1 MPHSLPVWLRIR
13 MINGLRQ
20 LRDKSDMQDL
30 RSKLIL
36 ETKQAMRDRNKAR
49 LGTLRMISSEFKR
62 FEVDQRQTPVESDLI
77 AILEKML
84 KQRKDSL
91 DQFRK
96 AERKD
101 LADVESAEIA
111 VIEEFLPAKFSDSEL
126 TELIAKLIEK
136 LNLNSP
142 SEMGAAM
149 KELKSSGDPR
159 IDMGKASQIV
169 KELLATK

>member
-1 MPHSLPVWLRIR
+1 MV
-13 MINGLRQ
+13 
-20 LRDKSDMQDL
+20 
-30 RSKLIL
+30 KLIL
-36 ETKQAMRDRNKAR
+36 ASKSKVRKEILDKNNIQVQVKYSN
-49 LGTLRMISSEFKR
+49 
-62 FEVDQRQTPVESDLI
+62 VESDLI

-96 AERKD
+96 AERND
-101 LADVESAEIA
+101 LADVELAEIA

-169 KELLATK
+169 KSLLTAK

>member
-1 MPHSLPVWLRIR
+1 
-13 MINGLRQ
+13 
-20 LRDKSDMQDL
+20 MQDL
-30 RSKLIL
+30 RTKLIL
-36 ETKQAMRDRNKAR
+36 ETKKAMRDRNKLR
-49 LGTLRMISSEFKR
+49 LATLRMISSEFKR
-62 FEVDQRQTPVESDLI
+62 FEVDQRQTPVESDLL

-91 DQFRK
+91 DQFTK
-96 AERKD
+96 AERND

-111 VIEEFLPAKFSDSEL
+111 VIDEFLPAKFSDDEL

-136 LNLNSP
+136 LGVNDP
-142 SEMGAAM
+142 SEIGAAM

-169 KELLATK
+169 KSLLFAK

>member
-1 MPHSLPVWLRIR
+1 
-13 MINGLRQ
+13 
-20 LRDKSDMQDL
+20 
-30 RSKLIL
+30 
-36 ETKQAMRDRNKAR
+36 MRDRNKPR

-96 AERKD
+96 ADRDD
-101 LADVESAEIA
+101 LAYVESSEIA

-126 TELIAKLIEK
+126 TELIAKLVEK
-136 LNLNSP
+136 LSLSGP
-142 SEMGAAM
+142 GDMGAAM
-149 KELKSSGDPR
+149 KELKSAGDPR

-169 KELLATK
+169 KSLLSAK

>member
-1 MPHSLPVWLRIR
+1 
-13 MINGLRQ
+13 
-20 LRDKSDMQDL
+20 MQNL
-30 RSKLIL
+30 KTKLIL

-62 FEVDQRQTPVESDLI
+62 FEVDHRQTPVESDLI

-96 AERKD
+96 AERSD

-111 VIEEFLPAKFSDSEL
+111 VIEEFLPAKFSNREL

-136 LNLNSP
+136 LCLSDP
-142 SEMGAAM
+142 KDMGAAM

>member
-1 MPHSLPVWLRIR
+1 
-13 MINGLRQ
+13 
-20 LRDKSDMQDL
+20 MQDL
-30 RSKLIL
+30 RTKLIL

-62 FEVDQRQTPVESDLI
+62 FEVDQRQTPVESDLT

-96 AERKD
+96 AERED
-101 LADVESAEIA
+101 LADVELAEIA
-111 VIEEFLPAKFSDSEL
+111 VIEEFLPAKFSDNEL
-126 TELIAKLIEK
+126 TELIAKLIEE

-169 KELLATK
+169 KSLLSAK

>member
-1 MPHSLPVWLRIR
+1 ME
-13 MINGLRQ
+13 
-20 LRDKSDMQDL
+20 DL
-30 RSKLIL
+30 RTKLIL

-49 LGTLRMISSEFKR
+49 LGILRMISSEFKR
-62 FEVDQRQTPVESDLI
+62 FEVDQQQTPVESDLI

-96 AERKD
+96 AERID
-101 LADVESAEIA
+101 LADVDSAEIA
-111 VIEEFLPAKFSDSEL
+111 VIEEFLPENFSDVEL
-126 TELIAKLIEK
+126 TVLIAKLIEK
-136 LNLNSP
+136 LNLSGP
-142 SEMGAAM
+142 GDMGAAM

-169 KELLATK
+169 KSLLSAK

>member
-1 MPHSLPVWLRIR
+1 
-13 MINGLRQ
+13 
-20 LRDKSDMQDL
+20 MQDL
-30 RSKLIL
+30 RTKLIL
-36 ETKQAMRDRNKAR
+36 ETKQAMRERNKAR

-62 FEVDQRQTPVESDLI
+62 FEVDQRQPPVESDLT

-96 AERKD
+96 AERND

-136 LNLNSP
+136 LGLNDL
-142 SEMGAAM
+142 SEMGDAM
-149 KELKSSGDPR
+149 KELKSLGDPR

-169 KELLATK
+169 KSSLVAK

>member
-1 MPHSLPVWLRIR
+1 
-13 MINGLRQ
+13 
-20 LRDKSDMQDL
+20 MQDL
-30 RSKLIL
+30 RTKLIL

-62 FEVDQRQTPVESDLI
+62 FEVDQRQTPVESDLM

-96 AERKD
+96 AERND
-101 LADVESAEIA
+101 LADVELAEIA

-169 KELLATK
+169 KELLPTK

>member
-1 MPHSLPVWLRIR
+1 
-13 MINGLRQ
+13 
-20 LRDKSDMQDL
+20 MQDL
-30 RSKLIL
+30 RAKLIL

-77 AILEKML
+77 SILEKML

-101 LADVESAEIA
+101 LADVELAEIA

-136 LNLNSP
+136 LNLHSP

-149 KELKSSGDPR
+149 KELKISGDPR

>member
-1 MPHSLPVWLRIR
+1 
-13 MINGLRQ
+13 
-20 LRDKSDMQDL
+20 MQDL
-30 RSKLIL
+30 RAKLLL
-36 ETKQAMRDRNKAR
+36 ETKQAMRDRNKVR
-49 LGTLRMISSEFKR
+49 LGTLRLISSEFKR

-96 AERKD
+96 AERND
-101 LADVESAEIA
+101 LADVELAEIA

-126 TELIAKLIEK
+126 TELIAKLIEELSLK
-136 LNLNSP
+136 DP

-159 IDMGKASQIV
+159 VDMGKASQIV
-169 KELLATK
+169 KSLLSAK

>member
-1 MPHSLPVWLRIR
+1 
-13 MINGLRQ
+13 MIGVPRNLQ
-20 LRDKSDMQDL
+20 DKSDMQDL
-30 RSKLIL
+30 RTKLIL

-96 AERKD
+96 AERND
-101 LADVESAEIA
+101 LADVELAEIA

-159 IDMGKASQIV
+159 IDMGRASQIV

>member
-1 MPHSLPVWLRIR
+1 
-13 MINGLRQ
+13 
-20 LRDKSDMQDL
+20 
-30 RSKLIL
+30 
-36 ETKQAMRDRNKAR
+36 
-49 LGTLRMISSEFKR
+49 MISSEFKR

-77 AILEKML
+77 SILEKML

-96 AERKD
+96 AERND
-101 LADVESAEIA
+101 LADVELAEIA

-149 KELKSSGDPR
+149 KELKSSGDSR

-169 KELLATK
+169 KSLLATK

>member
-1 MPHSLPVWLRIR
+1 
-13 MINGLRQ
+13 
-20 LRDKSDMQDL
+20 MQDL
-30 RSKLIL
+30 RTKLIL
-36 ETKQAMRDRNKAR
+36 ETKQAMRDRSKAR

-77 AILEKML
+77 SILEKML

-96 AERKD
+96 AERND
-101 LADVESAEIA
+101 LADVELAEIA

>member
-1 MPHSLPVWLRIR
+1 
-13 MINGLRQ
+13 
-20 LRDKSDMQDL
+20 MQDL
-30 RSKLIL
+30 RTKLIL

-62 FEVDQRQTPVESDLI
+62 FEVDQRQTPVESDLM

-96 AERKD
+96 AERND
-101 LADVESAEIA
+101 LADVELAEIA

-142 SEMGAAM
+142 SEIGAAM

-159 IDMGKASQIV
+159 IDMGKASKIV
-169 KELLATK
+169 KELLAMK

>member
-1 MPHSLPVWLRIR
+1 
-13 MINGLRQ
+13 
-20 LRDKSDMQDL
+20 MQDL
-30 RSKLIL
+30 KTKLIL

-62 FEVDQRQTPVESDLI
+62 FEVDHRQTPVESDLI

-84 KQRKDSL
+84 KQRKDSR

-136 LNLNSP
+136 LCLSGP
-142 SEMGAAM
+142 SDMGAAM
-149 KELKSSGDPR
+149 KALKSSGDPR

-169 KELLATK
+169 KKLLAAK

>member
-1 MPHSLPVWLRIR
+1 
-13 MINGLRQ
+13 
-20 LRDKSDMQDL
+20 MQDL
-30 RSKLIL
+30 RTKLLL
-36 ETKQAMRDRNKAR
+36 ETKQAMRDRNKVR
-49 LGTLRMISSEFKR
+49 LGTLRVISSEFKR

-77 AILEKML
+77 SILEKML

-96 AERKD
+96 AERND
-101 LADVESAEIA
+101 LADVELAEIA

>member
-1 MPHSLPVWLRIR
+1 
-13 MINGLRQ
+13 
-20 LRDKSDMQDL
+20 
-30 RSKLIL
+30 
-36 ETKQAMRDRNKAR
+36 MRDRNKPR
-49 LGTLRMISSEFKR
+49 LGALRMISSEFKR

-96 AERKD
+96 ADRND
-101 LADVESAEIA
+101 LANVELAEMA

-126 TELIAKLIEK
+126 TELVVRLLEK
-136 LNLNSP
+136 LGLSCP
-142 SEMGAAM
+142 SDMGAAM

-169 KELLATK
+169 KSLLSAK

>member
-1 MPHSLPVWLRIR
+1 MPRNL
-13 MINGLRQ
+13 Q
-20 LRDKSDMQDL
+20 DKSDMQDL
-30 RSKLIL
+30 RTKLIL

-77 AILEKML
+77 SILEKML

-101 LADVESAEIA
+101 LADVELAEIA

-159 IDMGKASQIV
+159 IDMGKASQIA

>member
-1 MPHSLPVWLRIR
+1 
-13 MINGLRQ
+13 
-20 LRDKSDMQDL
+20 MQDL
-30 RSKLIL
+30 RTKLIL

-96 AERKD
+96 AERND
-101 LADVESAEIA
+101 LADVELAEIA

-126 TELIAKLIEK
+126 TELIANLIVK

>member
-1 MPHSLPVWLRIR
+1 
-13 MINGLRQ
+13 
-20 LRDKSDMQDL
+20 MQDL
-30 RSKLIL
+30 RTKLIL
-36 ETKQAMRDRNKAR
+36 ETKQAMRDRNKTR

-77 AILEKML
+77 SILEKML

-96 AERKD
+96 AERND
-101 LADVESAEIA
+101 LADLELAEIA

>member
-1 MPHSLPVWLRIR
+1 
-13 MINGLRQ
+13 
-20 LRDKSDMQDL
+20 MQDL
-30 RSKLIL
+30 RTKLIL

-77 AILEKML
+77 SILEKML

-96 AERKD
+96 AERND
-101 LADVESAEIA
+101 LADVELAEIA

-126 TELIAKLIEK
+126 TELVAKLIEK
-136 LNLNSP
+136 LGLNSP

>member
-1 MPHSLPVWLRIR
+1 
-13 MINGLRQ
+13 
-20 LRDKSDMQDL
+20 MQDL
-30 RSKLIL
+30 RTKLIL

-96 AERKD
+96 AERND
-101 LADVESAEIA
+101 LADVELAEIT

>member
-1 MPHSLPVWLRIR
+1 
-13 MINGLRQ
+13 
-20 LRDKSDMQDL
+20 MQDL
-30 RSKLIL
+30 RTKLIF
-36 ETKQAMRDRNKAR
+36 ETKQAMRDRNKPR

-62 FEVDQRQTPVESDLI
+62 FEVDQRQTPVELDLI

-96 AERKD
+96 AARND

-111 VIEEFLPAKFSDSEL
+111 VIEEFLPAKLSDSEL

-136 LNLNSP
+136 LSLSVP
-142 SEMGAAM
+142 SDMGVAM
-149 KELKSSGDPR
+149 KELKSAGDPR

-169 KELLATK
+169 KSLLSAK

>member
-1 MPHSLPVWLRIR
+1 
-13 MINGLRQ
+13 
-20 LRDKSDMQDL
+20 MQDL
-30 RSKLIL
+30 RTKLIL
-36 ETKQAMRDRNKAR
+36 ETKQAMRDRKKAR

-96 AERKD
+96 AERND
-101 LADVESAEIA
+101 LADVELAEIA

-149 KELKSSGDPR
+149 NELKSSGDPR

>member
-1 MPHSLPVWLRIR
+1 
-13 MINGLRQ
+13 
-20 LRDKSDMQDL
+20 
-30 RSKLIL
+30 
-36 ETKQAMRDRNKAR
+36 
-49 LGTLRMISSEFKR
+49 MISSEFKR

-77 AILEKML
+77 SILEKML
-84 KQRKDSL
+84 KQRKDAL

-101 LADVESAEIA
+101 LADVELAEIA

>member
-1 MPHSLPVWLRIR
+1 
-13 MINGLRQ
+13 
-20 LRDKSDMQDL
+20 MQDL
-30 RSKLIL
+30 RTKLIL

-77 AILEKML
+77 SILEKML

-96 AERKD
+96 AERND
-101 LADVESAEIA
+101 LADVELAEIA

-136 LNLNSP
+136 LNLISP

>member
-1 MPHSLPVWLRIR
+1 
-13 MINGLRQ
+13 
-20 LRDKSDMQDL
+20 MQDL
-30 RSKLIL
+30 RTKLIL
-36 ETKQAMRDRNKAR
+36 ETKQAMRDRSKAR

-77 AILEKML
+77 SILEKML

-96 AERKD
+96 AERND
-101 LADVESAEIA
+101 LADVELAEIA
-111 VIEEFLPAKFSDSEL
+111 VIEEFLPAKFSGSEL

-169 KELLATK
+169 KSLLATK

>member
-1 MPHSLPVWLRIR
+1 
-13 MINGLRQ
+13 
-20 LRDKSDMQDL
+20 
-30 RSKLIL
+30 
-36 ETKQAMRDRNKAR
+36 
-49 LGTLRMISSEFKR
+49 MISSEFKR

-77 AILEKML
+77 VILEKML

-96 AERKD
+96 GDRND

-126 TELIAKLIEK
+126 IELIGKLVEK
-136 LNLNSP
+136 LSLSAP
-142 SEMGAAM
+142 SDMGAAM

-169 KELLATK
+169 KSILSAK

>member
-1 MPHSLPVWLRIR
+1 
-13 MINGLRQ
+13 
-20 LRDKSDMQDL
+20 
-30 RSKLIL
+30 
-36 ETKQAMRDRNKAR
+36 
-49 LGTLRMISSEFKR
+49 MISSEFKR

-77 AILEKML
+77 SILEKML

-96 AERKD
+96 AERND
-101 LADVESAEIA
+101 LADVELAEIA
-111 VIEEFLPAKFSDSEL
+111 VIDEFLPAKFSDSEL

-142 SEMGAAM
+142 SEMGPAM

-169 KELLATK
+169 KSLLSEK